1 MLKRIY
7 FLAIAMCFSGL
18 ITAIGWTQESV
29 FLDTIEA
36 LRFHGYE
43 GEELAILSAGT
54 MENRVTEVNGLF
66 TRTSY
71 DKNYRVVSRLTWS
84 TQPETEAT
92 FVLDN
97 PFLLQENFYHYE
109 NSGICQRSVTIDYKN
124 NQQTEKEYTETGLL
138 SRETLYVYREPE
150 SIENQPVTKE
160 QDKDSKN
167 SNDAMGVQYPRK
179 ERLTEFFYNA
189 ENKLTGKKETLFTAD
204 TSFVYETKYH
214 NPGNEFQG
222 YDYYE
227 NGELKLTRRYSDADS
242 YKETV
247 FLPGNYRI
255 EATYRGAKLL
265 SEVTYANDIEVR
277 RVEY

>member
-1 MLKRIY
+1 MLKRVY

-18 ITAIGWTQESV
+18 ITAIGWTRESV

-97 PFLLQENFYHYE
+97 PFLLQENFYYYE

-124 NQQTEKEYTETGLL
+124 NQQTEKE
-138 SRETLYVYREPE
+138 
-150 SIENQPVTKE
+150 
-160 QDKDSKN
+160 
-167 SNDAMGVQYPRK
+167 
-179 ERLTEFFYNA
+179 
-189 ENKLTGKKETLFTAD
+189 
-204 TSFVYETKYH
+204 
-214 NPGNEFQG
+214 
-222 YDYYE
+222 
-227 NGELKLTRRYSDADS
+227 
-242 YKETV
+242 
-247 FLPGNYRI
+247 
-255 EATYRGAKLL
+255 
-265 SEVTYANDIEVR
+265 
-277 RVEY
+277 

>member
-1 MLKRIY
+1 MLKRVY
-7 FLAIAMCFSGL
+7 VLAIAMCFSCF
-18 ITAIGWTQESV
+18 ITATGWTQESV
-29 FLDTIEA
+29 FLDTAQA

-54 MENRVTEVNGLF
+54 VENRVTEVNGLF

-71 DKNYRVVSRLTWS
+71 DKNCRLVSRLTWS
-84 TQPETEAT
+84 TQPETDAT
-92 FVLDN
+92 FVLDS
-97 PFLLQENFYHYE
+97 PFLVQEDFFYYE
-109 NSGICQRSVTIDYKN
+109 NSVICQRSVTIDYKN
-124 NQQTEKEYTETGLL
+124 NKQTEKEYTETGLL
-138 SRETLYVYREPE
+138 SRETFYVYQNPE
-150 SIENQPVTKE
+150 STEAQTVTQE

-167 SNDAMGVQYPRK
+167 FDESMSVHYPRK
-179 ERLTEFFYNA
+179 EGVTEFFYNA

-204 TSFVYETKYH
+204 TPLVYETKYH
-214 NPGNEFQG
+214 NPGKEFQG

-277 RVEY
+277 RVKY